1 MRKLREGVFNILNE
15 ENDLDVDTEL
25 EVFMKF
31 YTTLFYQI
39 LFFIEYHQ
47 HG

>member
-1 MRKLREGVFNILNE
+1 MRKLRERVFNILNE
-15 ENDLDVDTEL
+15 ENDFDMDTEL

-31 YTTLFYQI
+31 FTTLFYQI
-39 LFFIEYHQ
+39 VFFIEYQ